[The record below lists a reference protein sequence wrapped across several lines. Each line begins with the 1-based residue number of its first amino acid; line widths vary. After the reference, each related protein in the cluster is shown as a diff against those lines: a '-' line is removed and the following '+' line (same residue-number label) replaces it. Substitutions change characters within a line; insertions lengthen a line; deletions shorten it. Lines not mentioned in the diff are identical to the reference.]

1 MQTSDP
7 GLNVIRS
14 FEGRALRAYQDSVGV
29 WTVGYGNTNM
39 DPNAVKR
46 LGKIQRGLTITPQQ
60 AEDLLVESI
69 RLHYEPAVSKRLTPL
84 GEKLTQGTYDA
95 GTSFH
100 YNTGAIAKATWPTA
114 LIQNNMPLAR
124 TSINSWNKAGGNVLS
139 GLTRRR
145 KREWSMIESG
155 DYGPEGRQGPVE
167 IGENGRP
174 TGKQLPAPSIANGH
188 TAPAPTPIAL
198 DTPTE
203 QASKVVPSG
212 PGMLK
217 LGDVDPRVDE
227 LNHSLVKL
235 KRLKALPV
243 PSDHFTEETRVA
255 VLELQHTHR
264 DLTADGVAGPATI
277 AQVQRE
283 LALQAT
289 GKKVGNATVL
299 VSGVGTTLAAFGYGA
314 LKLALISGGVVAV
327 VGLIYIVIKHRTELH
342 TLWNALR
349 GKKVP

>member
-1 MQTSDP
+1 MSLQTSDP

-29 WTVGYGNTNM
+29 WTIGYGNTNM

-69 RLHYEPAVSKRLTPL
+69 RLHYEPAVNKRLAPL
-84 GEKLTQGTYDA
+84 GDKLTQSTFDA
-95 GTSFH
+95 GSSFH

-114 LIQNNMPLAR
+114 LIQNNRPLAR
-124 TSINSWNKAGGNVLS
+124 ISINSWNKAGGNVLS

-145 KREWSMIESG
+145 KREWSMIDTG

-174 TGKQLPAPSIANGH
+174 TGKQLPAPSSTNNHA
-188 TAPAPTPIAL
+188 APAP
-198 DTPTE
+198 TPTE
-203 QASKVVPSG
+203 QASKVIPSG

-235 KRLKALPV
+235 KRMKALPV
-243 PSDHFTEETRVA
+243 PSDHYTEATKAAVTALQET
-255 VLELQHTHR
+255 HK

-277 AQVQRE
+277 AQVERE
-283 LALQAT
+283 LAMQAK
-289 GKKVGNATVL
+289 GKKVGGATVL
-299 VSGVGTTLAAFGYGA
+299 VTTAGSALAAAGYVT
-314 LKLALISGGVVAV
+314 LKVALISGGAVALF
-327 VGLIYIVIKHRTELH
+327 GLIYIVIKHRTELH